1 MAEKFLPTEGVALAG
16 YLTTFG
22 LISTLLGKGIL
33 TPEDAEQLIDNQM
46 LMLET
51 FGLSETD
58 RIQAH
63 GILEKTRETLAGMIA
78 KARDIKSSPSL

>member
-1 MAEKFLPTEGVALAG
+1 MAEKFLPTGGVALAG
-16 YLTTFG
+16 YLTAFG

-33 TPEDAEQLIDNQM
+33 TPEDADQLIDNQM

-51 FGLSETD
+51 FGLSDAD
-58 RIQAH
+58 RTQAH
-63 GILEKTRETLAGMIA
+63 GILEQTRQTLAVMIV